1 MAAESG
7 GYADKFGN
15 RYEANWVAYQLVR
28 LLEEKIISVV
38 VEPLGPDGQG
48 VDILINKTDGTAEYH
63 QCKMGKGDN
72 KEWTL
77 AHLHRSGIL
86 SNAWLQIEQNNEFYL
101 VSPLSCK
108 TINDLSDSALNSNG
122 NPEDFLK
129 WQINVSQKRKKIFE
143 DLCNYLNLDITCLK
157 DVSRAINFLQK
168 FKIEQFNFT
177 TTTKD
182 WLEFRISQLYSD
194 NSEDILRFLK
204 IYPVDKDKLRN
215 QITPFLLQGDLEKSG
230 FNRRVMPSDTRIK
243 TAIDNLSE
251 EFNNSICSSPV
262 ANLINRKNE
271 VQQLSDSIQS
281 NAVTLLTAEAGYGK
295 SFLLLQLHEYLQQQ
309 EIISVP
315 IRLDRRTPATNLDQY
330 GISLGFLASPIYC
343 LSKYATAQKVVFIL
357 DQLDAIRWTAMHSSQ
372 ALEIC
377 RQFIE
382 QIIYLRKENKNISVV
397 LAARTFDINE
407 DIALS
412 SWIKSLDNECRK
424 INLAELDENT
434 VNDLVSPYENY
445 SDLLSEKKRI
455 LRIPLWL
462 GFYLSIASNNHNS
475 VTKLN
480 NKLELIQEFI
490 KDRMQEVERC
500 SVSSS
505 EAHKLANLI
514 SKLMM
519 QSCRLTVSESLL
531 PVEMQKQ
538 LKALI
543 SVGLL
548 NKQNEQISFRHQVL
562 FDYQIGFSLYQTAM
576 LSVENLL
583 DAIGSREEQTLMKR
597 EQLKYAMNLLLQ
609 TNQESFCNCVNA
621 ILFTDDIRF
630 HLKHLVLYCIKDIQE
645 LKKPARKLIDKIITE
660 PEFLIQFLQ
669 NASYGNSY
677 IVRYLIDAG
686 YITGWLQ
693 NTDQVLVDSTI
704 NLLFSVVNII
714 PELVVKEIIPLVGLS
729 DSLDAKIYSFLPR
742 NMEDDTDILF
752 DLRKKIIKPGDRQ
765 YLINWKNLAT
775 KYPQRALAVISIIL
789 DQHHQELSGVSDSF
803 DTDDKNFGIMNP
815 FMDYLPNCNWPE
827 HSADRVIQI
836 AEVIPQVVLKFFL
849 VYINDI
855 FTVNSKRSLVK
866 QWFSSFGRFSNEK
879 ISIPRTILKMMEIAG
894 SQLQDRPEE
903 LIKLIKP
910 YQNHSSFIFV
920 HIIANQLL
928 NLPVKYADMV
938 VSWLLKEPQQRLS
951 CGNSWVESEW
961 ALAGKLIEKFSPHC
975 SEELFK
981 QLEHTIYCIPP
992 LKDIED
998 IKSQLAYR
1006 ENGIFEH
1013 YWEHAQYFLLPK
1025 LDCQRLK
1032 PDTCVLIAVLQR
1044 KFGFYKNVGKTLNSF
1059 AGFVVSP
1066 LPEGNCLSDKNWR
1079 QLILAPEAKLNSNKR
1094 KQINENIIA
1103 TSEIKNFARSFE
1115 TNVRNQPSR
1124 FARFALTLPASI
1136 HKEFI
1141 DALFSGLAE
1150 TDRNK
1155 IAKDF
1160 QAEWQPCPL
1169 DLLEKIILHFYNHVS
1184 ELSLVRM
1191 LANREDD
1198 ISKSLI
1204 DMLCNLAKFSPNP
1217 KPNTLSV
1224 YTSGQNKCA
1233 DSVNIKELY
1242 TNSLNCVR
1250 GSAYHALAEIFRKNK
1265 EFALANLDIIQAAI
1279 NEEHPAVQITSTALL
1294 LPILNYNEDY
1304 AHKNFSILCRKNI
1317 IFSCSPEA
1325 NCFFNS
1331 GFEGPY
1337 EYLYIELVLNMLNS
1351 DNSEVRMQA
1360 AKQIYARWFFGNL
1373 FADELEQVL
1382 NGDDVLKNG
1391 CTDFIIQILEND
1403 EYTDKIE
1410 KIEFAYERLL
1420 NDENI
1425 EIVRKLGL
1433 CINSKNYW
1441 TKSNFQKLFSIL
1453 VNSRAAIYCINELCW
1468 TINNYPAKLTD
1479 LCPLLLILVEN
1490 INRRYQS
1497 EDIWDS
1503 CQDESNLISPIQ
1515 RIYDEAIEDED
1526 KETMNI
1532 CLDICDELFKLRP
1545 HTALKIT
1552 KSLDNDVL
1560 V

>member
-15 RYEANWVAYQLVR
+15 CYEADWVVHQLIR
-28 LLEEKIISVV
+28 LLEEQIISVV

-48 VDILINKTDGTAEYH
+48 VDILINNIDGTTEYH
-63 QCKMGKGDN
+63 QCKRSNGN
-72 KEWTL
+72 NESWTL
-77 AHLHRSGIL
+77 AQLRSSKIL
-86 SNAWLQIEQNNEFYL
+86 SNAWFQIERNNKFYL

-108 TINDLSDSALNSNG
+108 IISDLSDSALNSNG

-129 WQINVSQKRKKIFE
+129 WQINASKERKKIFE
-143 DLCNYLNLDITCLK
+143 KLCNYLNLDITCLK

-168 FKIEQFNFT
+168 FKIEQFND
-177 TTTKD
+177 TKTSEE
-182 WLEFRISQLYSD
+182 LLQSRISLLYSD
-194 NSEDILRFLK
+194 DAANILRFLK

-295 SFLLLQLHEYLQQQ
+295 SFLLLQLHKYLQQQ

-377 RQFIE
+377 RQFIK

-505 EAHKLANLI
+505 EAHALVDSI
-514 SKLMM
+514 SQLMM
-519 QSCRLTVSESLL
+519 KSCRLTVSESLL

-548 NKQNEQISFRHQVL
+548 NKQNGQISFRHQVL
-562 FDYQIGFSLYQTAM
+562 FDYQIGFSLYQAAM
-576 LSVENLL
+576 ISVENLL

-609 TNQESFCNCVNA
+609 TNQESFCKCVNA

-630 HLKHLVLYCIKDIQE
+630 HLKHLVFYCIKDIRE

-660 PEFLIQFLQ
+660 PDFTIQFLQ
-669 NASYGNSY
+669 NASFGNSY
-677 IVRYLIDAG
+677 IVGYLIDAG
-686 YITGWLQ
+686 YIAGWLQ
-693 NTDQVLVDSTI
+693 NTDQVLVNSTI

-714 PELVVKEIIPLVGLS
+714 PELVVKEITPLVGLS
-729 DSLDAKIYSFLPR
+729 DSLDAKIYNFLPT
-742 NMEDDTDILF
+742 NMENDADILF
-752 DLRKKIIKPGDRQ
+752 DLRKKIIKPRDWS

-775 KYPQRALAVISIIL
+775 RYPQRAIDIISITL
-789 DQHHQELSGVSDSF
+789 DQLQQELSG
-803 DTDDKNFGIMNP
+803 KNKMTP
-815 FMDYLPNCNWPE
+815 FMSECYWPE
-827 HSADRVIQI
+827 DNDNVIQM
-836 AEVIPQVVLKFFL
+836 AEVIPQIVLKFFL
-849 VYINDI
+849 EYIDNI
-855 FTVNSKRSLVK
+855 FTVNSKKSLVK
-866 QWFSSFGRFSNEK
+866 QWFFSFRRFYNGKS
-879 ISIPRTILKMMEIAG
+879 SIPQTISKMMEKAG
-894 SQLQDRPEE
+894 GQLQDRPEE

-910 YQNHSSFIFV
+910 YLNHPNLIFM
-920 HIIANQLL
+920 HIIANQLFY
-928 NLPVKYADMV
+928 LPVKYADMV
-938 VSWLLKEPQQRLS
+938 ISWLLKEPQQRLS

-961 ALAGKLIEKFSPHC
+961 ALAGILIEKFSPHC

-992 LKDIED
+992 LKDIEY
-998 IKSQLAYR
+998 IKSQLAKR
-1006 ENGIFEH
+1006 KNGIFEH
-1013 YWEHAQYFLLPK
+1013 YWGHAQYFLLLQ
-1025 LDCQRLK
+1025 LDRQRLK
-1032 PDTCVLIAVLQR
+1032 PDTCELIAVLQR
-1044 KFGFYKNVGKTLNSF
+1044 KFGFYKNVGNIANHSS
-1059 AGFVVSP
+1059 GRVISP

-1079 QLILAPEAKLNSNKR
+1079 QLILAPEAKLNSNKW
-1094 KQINENIIA
+1094 KQINEN
-1103 TSEIKNFARSFE
+1103 TLVKSEIENFARSFE
-1115 TNVRNQPSR
+1115 ANVRNQPSR

-1141 DALFSGLAE
+1141 EALFFGLAE

-1160 QAEWQPCPL
+1160 QAEWQPCPVE
-1169 DLLEKIILHFYNHVS
+1169 LLEKVILHFYNHVS
-1184 ELSLVRM
+1184 ELNLVRM
-1191 LANREDD
+1191 LASRKNN
-1198 ISKSLI
+1198 ISKSI
-1204 DMLCNLAKFSPNP
+1204 INILCKLTKFYPDP
-1217 KPNTLSV
+1217 KLNTLSV
-1224 YTSGQNKCA
+1224 YTSDQNKYA
-1233 DSVNIKELY
+1233 DSANIDELY
-1242 TNSLNCVR
+1242 INSFNCVR

-1325 NCFFNS
+1325 NYFFNS

-1360 AKQIYARWFFGNL
+1360 AKQIYARWFFCNL
-1373 FADELEQVL
+1373 FANELQQVL
-1382 NGDDVLKNG
+1382 NGDNVLKNG
-1391 CTDFIIQILEND
+1391 CTDFIIQILKND

-1410 KIEFAYERLL
+1410 KIEFDYERLL

-1433 CINSKNYW
+1433 CINSKNFW
-1441 TKSNFQKLFSIL
+1441 TKSNFQKLFSIF

-1468 TINNYPAKLTD
+1468 TMNNYPAKLTD

-1497 EDIWDS
+1497 EVFRDS
-1503 CQDESNLISPIQ
+1503 WQDESNLITAIQ

-1545 HTALKIT
+1545 YTALKIT

>member
-1 MAAESG
+1 MAAECG

-15 RYEANWVAYQLVR
+15 RYEANWVAYQLIR

-48 VDILINKTDGTAEYH
+48 VDILINNIDGTTEYH
-63 QCKMGKGDN
+63 QCKKSNGN
-72 KEWTL
+72 NESWAL
-77 AHLHRSGIL
+77 AQLCSSKIL
-86 SNAWLQIEQNNEFYL
+86 SNAWFQIERNNEFYL

-108 TINDLSDSALNSNG
+108 IISDLSDSALNSNG

-129 WQINVSQKRKKIFE
+129 WQINASKERKKIFE
-143 DLCNYLNLDITCLK
+143 KLCNYLNLDITCLK

-168 FKIEQFNFT
+168 FKIEQFND
-177 TTTKD
+177 TKTSEE
-182 WLEFRISQLYSD
+182 LLQSRISLLYSD
-194 NSEDILRFLK
+194 DAANILRFLK

-309 EIISVP
+309 KIISVP
-315 IRLDRRTPATNLDQY
+315 IRLDRRIPATNLEQY
-330 GISLGFLASPIYC
+330 GISLGFLASPVYC

-407 DIALS
+407 DVALS

-505 EAHKLANLI
+505 EAHALADSI
-514 SKLMM
+514 SQLMM
-519 QSCRLTVSESLL
+519 KSCRLTVSESLL
-531 PVEMQKQ
+531 PVEMPKQ

-548 NKQNEQISFRHQVL
+548 NRQNGQISFRHQVL

-660 PEFLIQFLQ
+660 PDFTIQFLQ
-669 NASYGNSY
+669 NASFGNSY
-677 IVRYLIDAG
+677 IVGYLIDAG
-686 YITGWLQ
+686 YIAGWLQ
-693 NTDQVLVDSTI
+693 NTDQVLVNSTI

-714 PELVVKEIIPLVGLS
+714 PELVVKEITPLVGLS
-729 DSLDAKIYSFLPR
+729 DSLDAKIFRALPIG
-742 NMEDDTDILF
+742 MENDADILF
-752 DLRKKIIKPGDRQ
+752 DLRKKIIKLFKWP
-765 YLINWKNLAT
+765 YSINWKNLAT
-775 KYPQRALAVISIIL
+775 KYPQRALDLISITL
-789 DQHHQELSGVSDSF
+789 DQHQQELSGESMID
-803 DTDDKNFGIMNP
+803 P
-815 FMDYLPNCNWPE
+815 FMSECYWPE
-827 HSADRVIQI
+827 YNDNVIQM

-849 VYINDI
+849 TYIDNI
-855 FTVNSKRSLVK
+855 FTVNSKKSNVE
-866 QWFSSFGRFSNEK
+866 QWFKSFRWGSNEK
-879 ISIPRTILKMMEIAG
+879 ISIQETILKMIKIAG
-894 SQLQDRPEE
+894 GQLQDRPEE

-910 YQNHSSFIFV
+910 YLNHPNLIFI
-920 HIIANQLL
+920 HIIANQLFY
-928 NLPVKYADMV
+928 LPVKYADMV
-938 VSWLLKEPQQRLS
+938 ISWLLKEPQQRLS
-951 CGNSWVESEW
+951 CGNTWVESEW
-961 ALAGKLIEKFSPHC
+961 ALAEKLIEKFSPHC

-992 LKDIED
+992 LKGIEY
-998 IKSQLAYR
+998 IKSQLAKR
-1006 ENGIFEH
+1006 KNGIFEH
-1013 YWEHAQYFLLPK
+1013 YWGHAQYFLLPK
-1025 LDCQRLK
+1025 LDHQRLK
-1032 PDTCVLIAVLQR
+1032 PDTCELIAVLQR
-1044 KFGFYKNVGKTLNSF
+1044 KFGFYKNVGNIANHGGGWVT
-1059 AGFVVSP
+1059 SP

-1079 QLILAPEAKLNSNKR
+1079 QLILAPEAKLNSNKW
-1094 KQINENIIA
+1094 KQINEN
-1103 TSEIKNFARSFE
+1103 TLVKSEIENFARSFE

-1124 FARFALTLPASI
+1124 FARFALTLPVSI

-1141 DALFSGLAE
+1141 EALFSGLAE

-1160 QAEWQPCPL
+1160 QAEWQPCPVE
-1169 DLLEKIILHFYNHVS
+1169 LLEKIILHFYNHVS
-1184 ELSLVRM
+1184 ELSLVSM
-1191 LANREDD
+1191 LANRKYD

-1204 DMLCNLAKFSPNP
+1204 DMLSNLAKFSPDP

-1233 DSVNIKELY
+1233 DSVNIEELY
-1242 TNSLNCVR
+1242 NNSFNCVR
-1250 GSAYHALAEIFRKNK
+1250 GNAYHALAKIFRKNK

-1279 NEEHPAVQITSTALL
+1279 NDEHPAVQITSTALL
-1294 LPILNYNEDY
+1294 LSILNYNKDY
-1304 AHKNFSILCRKNI
+1304 AHKNFLALCQKNI

-1325 NCFFNS
+1325 NDFFNS
-1331 GFEGPY
+1331 GFGGPH

-1351 DNSEVRMQA
+1351 DKSEVRMLA
-1360 AKQIYARWFFGNL
+1360 AKQIYARWFFDNL
-1373 FADELEQVL
+1373 FTDELPQVL
-1382 NGDDVLKNG
+1382 NGDNVLKNG
-1391 CTDFIIQILEND
+1391 CTDFIIQILVND
-1403 EYTDKIE
+1403 KYTDKIE
-1410 KIEFAYERLL
+1410 KIEFAYKRLL

-1425 EIVRKLGL
+1425 EIVKKLGR
-1433 CINSKNYW
+1433 CITSEDYW
-1441 TKSNFQKLFSIL
+1441 TKSNFQKLFSNF

-1468 TINNYPAKLTD
+1468 TINNYPGKLTD
-1479 LCPLLLILVEN
+1479 LCSLLLILVEN

-1503 CQDESNLISPIQ
+1503 WQDESNLIPAIQ

-1545 HTALKIT
+1545 YTALKIT

>member
-28 LLEEKIISVV
+28 LLEEQIISVV

-48 VDILINKTDGTAEYH
+48 VDILINNIDGTTEYH
-63 QCKMGKGDN
+63 QCKMGKGN
-72 KEWTL
+72 YEYWTL
-77 AHLHRSGIL
+77 AQLHSSGIL
-86 SNAWLQIEQNNEFYL
+86 SNAWFQIERNNKFYL
-101 VSPLSCK
+101 VSPLRCK
-108 TINDLSDSALNSNG
+108 TINDLSKSALNSTG

-129 WQINVSQKRKKIFE
+129 WQINVSQERKKIFE

-168 FKIEQFNFT
+168 FKIKQFDVSKT
-177 TTTKD
+177 SEE
-182 WLEFRISQLYSD
+182 WLKPSISQLYFD
-194 NSEDILRFLK
+194 DAADILRFLK

-271 VQQLSDSIQS
+271 VQQLSGSIQS

-330 GISLGFLASPIYC
+330 GISLGFLASPVYC
-343 LSKYATAQKVVFIL
+343 LSKYAAAQKVVFIF

-377 RQFIE
+377 RQFIK

-407 DIALS
+407 DVALS
-412 SWIKSLDNECRK
+412 SWIKSIDNECRK

-445 SDLLSEKKRI
+445 SGLSLEKKRI

-500 SVSSS
+500 SVNSS

-630 HLKHLVLYCIKDIQE
+630 HLKHLVLYSIKDIQE

-677 IVRYLIDAG
+677 IVGYLIEAG
-686 YITGWLQ
+686 YIAGWLQ

-714 PELVVKEIIPLVGLS
+714 PELVVKEITPLVGLS
-729 DSLDAKIYSFLPR
+729 DSLDAKIFRALPIE
-742 NMEDDTDILF
+742 MENDADILF
-752 DLRKKIIKPGDRQ
+752 DLRKKIIKLLKWP

-775 KYPQRALAVISIIL
+775 KYPQRALDLISITL
-789 DQHHQELSGVSDSF
+789 DQHQQELSGESIID
-803 DTDDKNFGIMNP
+803 P
-815 FMDYLPNCNWPE
+815 FMSECYWPE
-827 HSADRVIQI
+827 DNDNVIQM
-836 AEVIPQVVLKFFL
+836 AEVIPEVVLKFFL
-849 VYINDI
+849 TYIDNI
-855 FTVNSKRSLVK
+855 FTVNSKKSNVE
-866 QWFSSFGRFSNEK
+866 QWFKSFRWDSNEK
-879 ISIPRTILKMMEIAG
+879 ISIQETILKMMEIAG

-910 YQNHSSFIFV
+910 YLNHLNFIFI
-920 HIIANQLL
+920 HIIANQLF
-928 NLPVKYADMV
+928 NLPAKYADMV
-938 VSWLLKEPQQRLS
+938 ISWLLKEPQQRLS
-951 CGNSWVESEW
+951 CGNFWIESEW
-961 ALAGKLIEKFSPHC
+961 AMAGKLIEKFSPHC

-981 QLEHTIYCIPP
+981 QLEHTIYYIPP
-992 LKDIED
+992 LKDIEY
-998 IKSQLAYR
+998 IKSQLANR
-1006 ENGIFEH
+1006 KNGIFEH
-1013 YWEHAQYFLLPK
+1013 YWGHAQYFLLPK
-1025 LDCQRLK
+1025 LDRKRLK
-1032 PDTCVLIAVLQR
+1032 PDTCELIAVLQR
-1044 KFGFYKNVGKTLNSF
+1044 KFGFYKNENYNGIVFGHSSWFT
-1059 AGFVVSP
+1059 SP
-1066 LPEGNCLSDKNWR
+1066 LPKGNCLSDKNWHK
-1079 QLILAPEAKLNSNKR
+1079 LILAPALRLNSDKE
-1094 KQINENIIA
+1094 KQRNEKFIIA
-1103 TSEIKNFARSFE
+1103 KSKIQKLACDFE

-1124 FARFALTLPASI
+1124 FARFALTLPVTI

-1169 DLLEKIILHFYNHVS
+1169 ELLEKIILHFYNHVS

-1191 LANREDD
+1191 LANREDN

-1204 DMLCNLAKFSPNP
+1204 DMLCNLAKFSPDP

-1233 DSVNIKELY
+1233 DSVNIEELHI
-1242 TNSLNCVR
+1242 NSFNCVR
-1250 GSAYHALAEIFRKNK
+1250 GNAYHALAKIFRKNK

-1279 NEEHPAVQITSTALL
+1279 NDEHPAVQITSTALL
-1294 LPILNYNEDY
+1294 LSILNYNEDY
-1304 AHKNFSILCRKNI
+1304 AHKNFLALCQKNI
-1317 IFSCSPEA
+1317 IFSCSLQA
-1325 NCFFNS
+1325 NDFFNS
-1331 GFEGPY
+1331 GFEGSY
-1337 EYLYIELVLNMLNS
+1337 KYLYIELVLNMLNS
-1351 DNSEVRMQA
+1351 DKSEVRMQA
-1360 AKQIYARWFFGNL
+1360 AKQIYARWFFDNL
-1373 FADELEQVL
+1373 FTDELQQVL
-1382 NGDDVLKNG
+1382 NGDIVLKYG
-1391 CTDFIIQILEND
+1391 CTDFIEETLKKD

-1410 KIEFAYERLL
+1410 KIEFAYKKFLD
-1420 NDENI
+1420 DENI
-1425 EIVRKLGL
+1425 VIVRKLGF

-1441 TKSNFQKLFSIL
+1441 TKSNFQKLFSIF
-1453 VNSRAAIYCINELCW
+1453 VNSRAAIECINDLCQA
-1468 TINNYPAKLTD
+1468 IKNYPAKLTD
-1479 LCPLLLILVEN
+1479 LCSQLLILVEN

-1497 EDIWDS
+1497 EDFW
-1503 CQDESNLISPIQ
+1503 QDVSNLIPAIQ

-1532 CLDICDELFKLRP
+1532 CLDIYDKLFKMRSN
-1545 HTALKIT
+1545 TALKIA

>member
-28 LLEEKIISVV
+28 LLEEQIISIV
-38 VEPLGPDGQG
+38 VEPLGSDGQG
-48 VDILINKTDGTAEYH
+48 VEFLINKTDGTAEYH
-63 QCKMGKGDN
+63 QCKMGKGN
-72 KEWTL
+72 YEYWTL
-77 AHLHRSGIL
+77 AQLHSSKIL
-86 SNAWLQIEQNNEFYL
+86 SDAWLQIEQNNEFYL

-108 TINDLSDSALNSNG
+108 IISDLSDSALNSNG

-129 WQINVSQKRKKIFE
+129 WQINVSQKRKSIFE
-143 DLCNYLNLDITCLK
+143 DLCNYLNLDITCLN

-168 FKIEQFNFT
+168 FKIEQFKFT
-177 TTTKD
+177 KTIED

-194 NSEDILRFLK
+194 NTDDILRFLK
-204 IYPVDKDKLRN
+204 IYPVDKDKLRTE
-215 QITPFLLQGDLEKSG
+215 ITPFLLQGDLEKSG

-309 EIISVP
+309 KIISVP
-315 IRLDRRTPATNLDQY
+315 IRLDRRIPATNLEQY
-330 GISLGFLASPIYC
+330 GISLGFLASPVYC
-343 LSKYATAQKVVFIL
+343 LSKYAAAQKVVFIL

-377 RQFIE
+377 RQFIK

-434 VNDLVSPYENY
+434 VNDLVAPYENY
-445 SDLLSEKKRI
+445 SDLPSEKKRI

-505 EAHKLANLI
+505 EAHALADSI
-514 SKLMM
+514 SQLMM
-519 QSCRLTVSESLL
+519 KSCRLTVSESLL

-562 FDYQIGFSLYQTAM
+562 FDYQIGFSLYEAAII
-576 LSVENLL
+576 SVENLL

-630 HLKHLVLYCIKDIQE
+630 HLKHLVLYSIKDIQE

-677 IVRYLIDAG
+677 IVGYLIEAG
-686 YITGWLQ
+686 YIAGWLQ

-714 PELVVKEIIPLVGLS
+714 PELVVKEITPLVGLS
-729 DSLDAKIYSFLPR
+729 DSLDAKIFRALPIE
-742 NMEDDTDILF
+742 MENDADILF
-752 DLRKKIIKPGDRQ
+752 DLRKKIIKSGYQ
-765 YLINWKNLAT
+765 SYSINWNNLAK
-775 KYPQRALAVISIIL
+775 KYPQRALDIISIIL
-789 DQHHQELSGVSDSF
+789 AQHQQELSGISDPF
-803 DTDDKNFGIMNP
+803 DTEYIMKP
-815 FMDYLPNCNWPE
+815 FMSKCYWSENDDN
-827 HSADRVIQI
+827 VIQM
-836 AEVIPQVVLKFFL
+836 VMLIPQVVLKFL
-849 VYINDI
+849 LKYINNILPSNSEKAI
-855 FTVNSKRSLVK
+855 FNQWIDKFQCVLENKTSL
-866 QWFSSFGRFSNEK
+866 QL
-879 ISIPRTILKMMEIAG
+879 IILKMIEVAG

-910 YQNHSSFIFV
+910 YLNHPNFIFI
-920 HIIANQLL
+920 HIIANQLF
-928 NLPVKYADMV
+928 NLPAKYADMV
-938 VSWLLKEPQQRLS
+938 ISWLLKEPQQRLS
-951 CGNSWVESEW
+951 CGNFWIESEW
-961 ALAGKLIEKFSPHC
+961 ALAGKLIEKFSSHC

-981 QLEHTIYCIPP
+981 QLEHTIYYIPP
-992 LKDIED
+992 LKDIEY
-998 IKSQLAYR
+998 IKSQLANR
-1006 ENGIFEH
+1006 KNGIFEH
-1013 YWEHAQYFLLPK
+1013 YWGHAQYFLLPK
-1025 LDCQRLK
+1025 LDRKRLK
-1032 PDTCVLIAVLQR
+1032 PDTCELIAVLQR
-1044 KFGFYKNVGKTLNSF
+1044 KFGFYKNENYNGIVFGHNSWF
-1059 AGFVVSP
+1059 TSP
-1066 LPEGNCLSDKNWR
+1066 LPKGNCLSDKNWHK
-1079 QLILAPEAKLNSNKR
+1079 LILAPALKLNSDKE
-1094 KQINENIIA
+1094 KQRNEKFIIA
-1103 TSEIKNFARSFE
+1103 KSKIQKLACDFE

-1124 FARFALTLPASI
+1124 FAKFALTLPASI

-1141 DALFSGLAE
+1141 VALFSGLAE

-1169 DLLEKIILHFYNHVS
+1169 ELLEKIILHFYNHVS

-1191 LANREDD
+1191 LANREDN

-1204 DMLCNLAKFSPNP
+1204 DMLCNLAKFSPDP

-1233 DSVNIKELY
+1233 DSVNIEELHI
-1242 TNSLNCVR
+1242 NSFNCVR
-1250 GSAYHALAEIFRKNK
+1250 GNAYHALAKIFRKNK
-1265 EFALANLDIIQAAI
+1265 EFALANLDLIQAAI
-1279 NEEHPAVQITSTALL
+1279 NDEHPAVQSSSTALL
-1294 LPILNYNEDY
+1294 LSILNYNEDY
-1304 AHKNFSILCRKNI
+1304 AHKNFFILCQKNI

-1325 NCFFNS
+1325 NYFFNS
-1331 GFEGPY
+1331 GFGGPY
-1337 EYLYIELVLNMLNS
+1337 EYLYIELVLNMPNS
-1351 DNSEVRMQA
+1351 DKSEVRMQA

-1373 FADELEQVL
+1373 FTDELQQVL

-1391 CTDFIIQILEND
+1391 CTDFIIQILVND
-1403 EYTDKIE
+1403 KYTDKIE
-1410 KIEFAYERLL
+1410 KIEFAYEKLL

-1425 EIVRKLGL
+1425 EIVKKLGR
-1433 CINSKNYW
+1433 CITSKNYW
-1441 TKSNFQKLFSIL
+1441 TKSNFQKLFSIF
-1453 VNSRAAIYCINELCW
+1453 VNSRAAIYCINEFCW

-1497 EDIWDS
+1497 EVFRDS
-1503 CQDESNLISPIQ
+1503 WQDESNLITAIQ

-1545 HTALKIT
+1545 YTALKIT

>member
-1 MAAESG
+1 MAAECG

-77 AHLHRSGIL
+77 AHFHSSGIL

-129 WQINVSQKRKKIFE
+129 WQINASKERKKIFE

-343 LSKYATAQKVVFIL
+343 LSKYAAAQKVVFIL

-377 RQFIE
+377 RQFIK

-531 PVEMQKQ
+531 PVEMPKQ

-548 NKQNEQISFRHQVL
+548 NRQNGQISFRHQVL

-576 LSVENLL
+576 LSVKNLL

-630 HLKHLVLYCIKDIQE
+630 HLKHLILYCIKDIQE

-660 PEFLIQFLQ
+660 PEFLMQFLQ
-669 NASYGNSY
+669 NASFGNSY
-677 IVRYLIDAG
+677 IVGYLIEAG
-686 YITGWLQ
+686 YIAGWLQ

-714 PELVVKEIIPLVGLS
+714 PELVVKEITPLVGLS
-729 DSLDAKIYSFLPR
+729 DSLDGKIYDLLPR
-742 NMEDDTDILF
+742 DVENDADILF
-752 DLRKKIIKPGDRQ
+752 DLRKKIIKPRDWP

-775 KYPQRALAVISIIL
+775 KYPQRAMDIISITL
-789 DQHHQELSGVSDSF
+789 DQHQQEI
-803 DTDDKNFGIMNP
+803 FGKKIMIP
-815 FMDYLPNCNWPE
+815 FMSKCFWLKYYDN
-827 HSADRVIQI
+827 VIQV

-849 VYINDI
+849 AYIDNI
-855 FTVNSKRSLVK
+855 FTVNLKKSIVEE
-866 QWFSSFGRFSNEK
+866 WFKIFRWDSNKE
-879 ISIPRTILKMMEIAG
+879 ISIRETILKMIMVAG
-894 SQLQDRPEE
+894 GQLQDRPEE

-910 YQNHSSFIFV
+910 YLNHPNLIFI
-920 HIIANQLL
+920 HIIANQLFY
-928 NLPVKYADMV
+928 LPVKYADMV
-938 VSWLLKEPQQRLS
+938 ISWLLKEPQQRLS
-951 CGNSWVESEW
+951 CGNTWVESEW
-961 ALAGKLIEKFSPHC
+961 ALAEKLIEKFSPHC

-981 QLEHTIYCIPP
+981 QLEHTIYYIPP
-992 LKDIED
+992 LKGIEY
-998 IKSQLAYR
+998 IKSQLAKR
-1006 ENGIFEH
+1006 KNGIFEH
-1013 YWEHAQYFLLPK
+1013 YWGHAQYFLLPK
-1025 LDCQRLK
+1025 LDHQRLK
-1032 PDTCVLIAVLQR
+1032 PDTCELIAVLQR
-1044 KFGFYKNVGKTLNSF
+1044 KFGFYKNVGNIVNHGGGL
-1059 AGFVVSP
+1059 VISP

-1079 QLILAPEAKLNSNKR
+1079 QLILAPEAKLNSNKW
-1094 KQINENIIA
+1094 KQINEN
-1103 TSEIKNFARSFE
+1103 TLVKSEIENFARSFE

-1124 FARFALTLPASI
+1124 FARFALTLPVSI

-1141 DALFSGLAE
+1141 EALFSGLAE

-1160 QAEWQPCPL
+1160 QAEWQPCPVE
-1169 DLLEKIILHFYNHVS
+1169 LLEKIILHFYNYLP
-1184 ELSLVRM
+1184 ELSLVSM

-1204 DMLCNLAKFSPNP
+1204 DMLSNLAKFSPDP

-1233 DSVNIKELY
+1233 DSVNIEELHI
-1242 TNSLNCVR
+1242 NSFNCVR
-1250 GSAYHALAEIFRKNK
+1250 GNAYHVLAKIFRKNK
-1265 EFALANLDIIQAAI
+1265 EFALANLDLIQAAI
-1279 NEEHPAVQITSTALL
+1279 NDEHPAVQITSTALL
-1294 LPILNYNEDY
+1294 LSILNYNEDY
-1304 AHKNFSILCRKNI
+1304 AHKNFFILCQKNI

-1325 NCFFNS
+1325 NYFFNS
-1331 GFEGPY
+1331 GFGGPY

-1351 DNSEVRMQA
+1351 DKSEVRMLA

-1373 FADELEQVL
+1373 FTDELQQVL

-1391 CTDFIIQILEND
+1391 CTDFIIQILVND
-1403 EYTDKIE
+1403 KYTDKIE

-1425 EIVRKLGL
+1425 EIVKKLGR
-1433 CINSKNYW
+1433 CITSEDYW
-1441 TKSNFQKLFSIL
+1441 TKSNFQKLFSIF
-1453 VNSRAAIYCINELCW
+1453 VNSRAAIYCINEFCW

-1497 EDIWDS
+1497 EVFRDS
-1503 CQDESNLISPIQ
+1503 WQDESNLITAIQ

-1545 HTALKIT
+1545 YTALKIT